1 MAQPAQSALRAK
13 NRPPGTPSRAEGSG
27 SGSSARG
34 GPVRRSHKAPE
45 GRTEPSWML
54 NLMLPNEADGVRRHS
69 ERKAS
74 GAELPALLEAEK
86 EAAVPWA
93 V

>member
-1 MAQPAQSALRAK
+1 
-13 NRPPGTPSRAEGSG
+13 
-27 SGSSARG
+27 
-34 GPVRRSHKAPE
+34 VRRSHKAPE